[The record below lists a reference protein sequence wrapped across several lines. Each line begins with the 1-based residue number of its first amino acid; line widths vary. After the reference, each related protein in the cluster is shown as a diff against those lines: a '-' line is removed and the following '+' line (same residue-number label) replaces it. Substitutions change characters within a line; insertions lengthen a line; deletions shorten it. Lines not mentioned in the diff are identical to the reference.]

1 MSTPDELQRPGG
13 ANPRWTYNMLG
24 VARLPE
30 SAVVTTALC
39 KLSTSECLS
48 ATHIEDNRAQV
59 RVGVFATDA
68 SYWQFF
74 LGYKGPSRIPFAFS

>member
-1 MSTPDELQRPGG
+1 
-13 ANPRWTYNMLG
+13 MLG

-74 LGYKGPSRIPFAFS
+74 LGYKGPSLRLLLISYQDHHRLCLSS